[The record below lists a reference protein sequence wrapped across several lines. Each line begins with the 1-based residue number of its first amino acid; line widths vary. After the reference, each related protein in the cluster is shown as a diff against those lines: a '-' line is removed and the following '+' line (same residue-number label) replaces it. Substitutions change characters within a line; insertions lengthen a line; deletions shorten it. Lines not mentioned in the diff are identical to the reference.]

1 MAENKCPH
9 LEVKYYALRETEMG
23 KQGMSYRG
31 PGWYCVWC
39 KQPFAPMEGE
49 THGAESKRAK

>member
-23 KQGMSYRG
+23 KQGMSYRLLG
-31 PGWYCVWC
+31 
-39 KQPFAPMEGE
+39 
-49 THGAESKRAK
+49 S